1 MTALIKSQPES
12 LLDPLGTSPSL
23 LLIQY
28 DLASPFSLVLE
39 QTVKDLL
46 TSQVQ
51 IIFISLFLSPGQ
63 YLGHLDSPLLH
74 TLDYSSTVPG
84 YSNEPTPNLPS
95 VVATKLSSIPKGPI
109 ALIIDSVDT
118 IVADSGS
125 HANTIQTLAK
135 LFGNIVQHSNSSR
148 LVLPVSSRSHL
159 LPSLVSTT
167 FQARVHGLHPSP
179 IHTLIHLVLH
189 SPMLL
194 SHLIHQYHLAL
205 PPANTVPEP
214 TTSRFWSVFTPVAG
228 RGTGEQLAMAVGV
241 EELGRASNATNH
253 LTNRDPSSGV
263 AEIRT
268 RSRAGGQKGVRILL
282 RPWRFDHER
291 NRIIWSEWNDIYGL
305 RAYESRDQ
313 DSANTAP
320 GIDNLSFNL
329 QLSDAQQQARANV
342 PLPYTNEGKAPTGDS
357 EIIYIP
363 DQADDF
369 DDDDPDD
376 DFWAATGPAW
386 YMRPADE
393 TRCVAYLSAEDGASM
408 NTEEHSPSQKPIRFN
423 EVINM
428 SAPSDAGAAVPQAQK
443 STWTSFVKSLASFT
457 GDLSSLTAPPF
468 ILSPVSL
475 TEFPAYWSERPEL
488 FSAIADGKT
497 ELDRAKAVLKWF
509 ISTLKSQYTSRN
521 ETMGSEKKPLNPV
534 LGELFYGYW
543 PDKNG
548 RGKQTIIVEQV
559 SHHPP
564 ITAYY
569 LANEAKGLALQGHNA
584 QKTTFSSGAI
594 IVRQV
599 GHATL
604 VLKLPSGATEKY
616 LITLPKLRIDGIWYG
631 SPYIELTDTSY
642 IASST
647 GYVSTIKYEG
657 KGYFS
662 GKAHSF
668 KATLAG
674 PDNSTI
680 DTYEGQ
686 WDTQSHAKSNK
697 NMAFT
702 DVSGPKEEISVG
714 PLEEMNEW
722 ETRKL
727 WKVVAKGIREG
738 DFAAASEDKSR
749 IENEQRQRRKDE
761 AAAGTPWQL
770 KHFVHVESDE
780 DYEKLG
786 KLFNAAPPTEDVG
799 FHLGGTTTN
808 KRKYDLGPLLG
819 YILVLQTSSSKALN
833 TVLETHGG
841 NNEPPQIG
849 VPEDWES
856 DASSRK
862 QDPSSESGNLLP
874 PSKRARKEKYAN
886 YVPEEETIRNDY
898 SQRYVD
904 GGEWP
909 QNWVLGAKLE
919 QRFEEYPKQ
928 RRLLELKR
936 AAVANNAHSPMHLS
950 SSDLTALVE
959 SQSKFDVILLDP
971 PVSETTDSSKDF
983 TWNDVQ
989 AMPIPALAAEPSFVF
1004 MWVGSGAGDGLER
1017 GREVMARWGFRRC
1030 EDVVWVKTNN
1040 NDIRGPGAEIDY
1052 LIRTFQGDVPTT
1064 SLFTRTKQHCLMGI
1078 KGTVRRS
1085 TDSWFVHCNIDT
1097 DVIIWDGDPTGTW
1110 LLGYSSHA
1118 LKCLQNIAMLD
1129 PTRKPPEMYSLIENF
1144 CLGTR
1149 RLEIFGKLTS
1159 LRRGWV
1165 TVLAANAGTPPKE
1178 REVTDDSDELV
1189 PVRWDKATWET
1200 SVHRENGKY
1209 IVPSSQE
1216 IEILRPKSPQ
1226 RGPPNNMNNMTMSN
1240 AKPPFSGGPSPHP
1253 QTPLPN
1259 MLGKPLHIGFQ
1270 RPPSMGGRPD
1280 GGMGQMGPGPMGMGM
1295 GMPVNMNMGMGMGG
1309 GPGMNMFGGMP
1320 NMMGVGPQNGMMAN
1334 PGMMG
1339 NNMFGMGGGMPVGM
1353 PGHGMMFNQNFAPG
1367 GFDGAMGGNM
1377 PFDQMGGGGPGW
1389 DGSQRGPFQGGNSD
1403 GMMQQQMFMNNMMG
1417 NAQIPPR
1424 FNGNMGNMNGGF

>member
-1 MTALIKSQPES
+1 MFGQTDEEIRLDSWDDCTNQTQTES

-28 DLASPFSLVLE
+28 DISSPFSPILE
-39 QTVKDLL
+39 QTVKDLI
-46 TSQVQ
+46 TRQ
-51 IIFISLFLSPGQ
+51 IIFVSFLLSPGH
-63 YLGHLDSPLLH
+63 YITNIGSPLLH
-74 TLDYSSTVPG
+74 VLDYSAIILG
-84 YSNEPTPNLPS
+84 YSDKSIPDLSS
-95 VVATKLSSIPKGPI
+95 VVTARLSSIPKGPV
-109 ALIIDSVDT
+109 ALIIDSADT
-118 IVADSGS
+118 ILIDTGS
-125 HANTIQTLAK
+125 HANTVQTLAK
-135 LFGNIVQHSNSSR
+135 LFGTITQHSSSSR
-148 LVLPVSSRSHL
+148 LILPVSSRSPL
-159 LPSLVSTT
+159 LPSLVSTA
-167 FQARVHGLHPSP
+167 FQVRVPRPQTSP

-189 SPMLL
+189 SPALL
-194 SHLIHQYHLAL
+194 SHLVHQYHLAL
-205 PPANTVPEP
+205 PPVNTVPEP
-214 TTSRFWSVFTPVAG
+214 ATSRFWSVFTPVAG
-228 RGTGEQLAMAVGV
+228 RNTGEQLVMGVGTQGSAGPSDSHD
-241 EELGRASNATNH
+241 LLA
-253 LTNRDPSSGV
+253 NRDSNSGV
-263 AEIRT
+263 VEVRT
-268 RSRAGGQKGVRILL
+268 RSRAGGQKGVRIIL

-291 NRIIWSEWNDIYGL
+291 DRIAWSGWNDIHGL
-305 RAYESRDQ
+305 RAYDPRD
-313 DSANTAP
+313 
-320 GIDNLSFNL
+320 
-329 QLSDAQQQARANV
+329 QLSDAQQQARASV

-376 DFWAATGPAW
+376 DFHHGPRIVCTCAG
-386 YMRPADE
+386 E
-393 TRCVAYLSAEDGASM
+393 SHVAYLSAEDDPM
-408 NTEEHSPSQKPIRFN
+408 NTGGTQPQFKNQS
-423 EVINM
+423 VM
-428 SAPSDAGAAVPQAQK
+428 SAPADAGAAVPQAQK
-443 STWTSFVKSLASFT
+443 GTWTSFVKSLASFT

-534 LGELFYGYW
+534 LGELFYGHW

-548 RGKQTIIVEQV
+548 RGKQTIVVEQV

-599 GHATL
+599 GHAVLT
-604 VLKLPSGATEKY
+604 LKLPSGSIEKY

-668 KATLAG
+668 KATLAA
-674 PDNSTI
+674 PDSSTI
-680 DTYEGQ
+680 ETYEGQ
-686 WDTQSHAKSNK
+686 WDSQSHAKSNK
-697 NMAFT
+697 NIAFT
-702 DVSGPKEEISVG
+702 DVSGPKEEVSVG

-727 WKVVAKGIREG
+727 WKAVAKGIREG

-770 KHFVHVESDE
+770 KHFVHVENDE

-786 KLFNAAPPTEDVG
+786 KAFNANPPTEDVYVYQ
-799 FHLGGTTTN
+799 HN
-808 KRKYDLGPLLG
+808 GPALF
-819 YILVLQTSSSKALN
+819 YKIPPTKVLN
-833 TVLETHGG
+833 TAAQTYVD
-841 NNEPPQIG
+841 NNEPQQIG

-856 DASSRK
+856 DTSSRK

-936 AAVANNAHSPMHLS
+936 AAVANAAHSPMHLS
-950 SSDLTALVE
+950 SSDLTTLVE
-959 SQSKFDVILLDP
+959 SQCKFDVILLDP

-989 AMPIPALAAEPSFVF
+989 AMPIPVLAAEPSFVF

-1017 GREVMARWGFRRC
+1017 GREVLARWGFRRC
-1030 EDVVWVKTNN
+1030 EDVVWVKTNKS
-1040 NDIRGPGAEIDY
+1040 DVRGPG
-1052 LIRTFQGDVPTT
+1052 GDAPTT
-1064 SLFTRTKQHCLMGI
+1064 SLLTRTKQHCLMGI

-1097 DVIIWDGDPTGTW
+1097 DVIVWDGDPT
-1110 LLGYSSHA
+1110 
-1118 LKCLQNIAMLD
+1118 D

-1178 REVTDDSDELV
+1178 QEGTDDNNEPA
-1189 PVRWDKATWET
+1189 PVQWDKATWET

-1209 IVPSSQE
+1209 IVPNSQAT
-1216 IEILRPKSPQ
+1216 IFRRPVTTP
-1226 RGPPNNMNNMTMSN
+1226 SN
-1240 AKPPFSGGPSPHP
+1240 AYAKYARKTVAYWISEASLNARSAGWRNGSDGPRTDGDGDAGEHEYEYEHGNGDGNGDGDGRRSGYEHVWRYAEHDGRRPSKRDDSKP
-1253 QTPLPN
+1253 
-1259 MLGKPLHIGFQ
+1259 
-1270 RPPSMGGRPD
+1270 RD
-1280 GGMGQMGPGPMGMGM
+1280 D
-1295 GMPVNMNMGMGMGG
+1295 
-1309 GPGMNMFGGMP
+1309 
-1320 NMMGVGPQNGMMAN
+1320 
-1334 PGMMG
+1334 G

-1353 PGHGMMFNQNFAPG
+1353 PGHGMMFNQNFTPG
-1367 GFDGAMGGNM
+1367 GFDGGMGGNM
-1377 PFDQMGGGGPGW
+1377 PFDQMGGGPGW

-1417 NAQIPPR
+1417 NPQLPPR
-1424 FNGNMGNMNGGF
+1424 FNGNMGNMGNMNGGF